1 MISKKRHLYIRRT
14 LRNNWSEMDKA
25 MVLLTLE
32 PDTGSEVLE
41 EVKKTHGVLEA
52 HFLYGPYDA
61 YAMIEAPNSG
71 ELQNIVI
78 DTIRQIEGIRSTMT
92 CFVAD

>member
-1 MISKKRHLYIRRT
+1 
-14 LRNNWSEMDKA
+14 

-41 EVKKTHGVLEA
+41 EVKKIHGVLEA

>member
-1 MISKKRHLYIRRT
+1 MMSKY
-14 LRNNWSEMDKA
+14 WSEMDKA
-25 MVLLTLE
+25 LVLLTLE
-32 PDTGSEVLE
+32 PETGSEVLE
-41 EVKKTHGVLEA
+41 EIKKIDGVIEA

-61 YAMIEAPNSG
+61 FVMIEAPDSG
-71 ELQNIVI
+71 ELQTIVI

>member
-1 MISKKRHLYIRRT
+1 
-14 LRNNWSEMDKA
+14 MDKA
-25 MVLLTLE
+25 LVLLTLE
-32 PDTGSEVLE
+32 PDTGAEVLE
-41 EVKKTHGVLEA
+41 KIAKINGVIET

-61 YAMIEAPNSG
+61 YAMIEAENSG

-78 DTIRQIEGIRSTMT
+78 DTIRHIEGIRSTMT